1 MKYMKYDL
9 HGLQLHYASLLW
21 HCQESDS
28 WPMGLRVSSRPA
40 SNCAAWR
47 TAGLGPWHQQSCR
60 GFLLRNKKK
69 HLEVSWNRWFKMDI
83 PIKMDDL
90 GVSYFRNHIKY
101 QHLLATWSTNLRVAG
116 RCRSLVSELEHWL
129 HWLQTDT
136 IGSLRHR
143 SHSKLDKTHIIPVG
157 SLDHGWFLGILD
169 IFRHPQVTSSNGLPV
184 SIASGV
190 TKYRRDDVI
199 NQLSS
204 NDKSDVLQNK

>member
-1 MKYMKYDL
+1 MICMGYSFTL
-9 HGLQLHYASLLW
+9 VALPGIWQLTHGS
-21 HCQESDS
+21 
-28 WPMGLRVSSRPA
+28 RVSSRLA

-60 GFLLRNKKK
+60 GFLLRKKKK

-136 IGSLRHR
+136 IRSLRHR

-157 SLDHGWFLGILD
+157 SWLVPRDS
-169 IFRHPQVTSSNGLPV
+169 RHFQTCPGDVKQWPSS
-184 SIASGV
+184 
-190 TKYRRDDVI
+190 
-199 NQLSS
+199 
-204 NDKSDVLQNK
+204 